1 MINGSRFFA
10 LIIVSLILAGFQTQQ
25 IRAENNG
32 DDPNRYFIC
41 QMKSPSNKE
50 ATKNNG
56 DCGPTCV
63 AMAAKRWHKIP
74 NGLSGS
80 PKGVED
86 LISNIRKLATGKE
99 RHQHGT
105 NGNQLAK
112 AAESLGM
119 KTYNLKNCKLET
131 LNGELQKGRMVI
143 GAGNPLAPGA
153 YGRAHGGKKLYG
165 GGHFILITGQKNGTY
180 SVNDPAQK
188 HGPITLHSRGLQAF
202 LKGGFVISKD

>member
-1 MINGSRFFA
+1 MWVFIACLSVLPCKAKND
-10 LIIVSLILAGFQTQQ
+10 
-25 IRAENNG
+25 G

-41 QMKSPSNKE
+41 QMMSRSNKN
-50 ATKNNG
+50 AAKNNG

-80 PKGVED
+80 PKGAED
-86 LISNIRKLATGKE
+86 LISDIRKLATGNIK
-99 RHQHGT
+99 HQHGT
-105 NGNQLAK
+105 NGNQLSK

-119 KTYNLKNCKLET
+119 KTYDPKNFKLDT
-131 LNGELQKGRMVI
+131 LNCELDKGRMII
-143 GAGNPLAPGA
+143 GAGNPMAPGA
-153 YGRAHGGKKLYG
+153 YGHAHGGKKLYG
-165 GGHFILITGQKNGTY
+165 AGHFILITGHKNGIY
-180 SVNDPAQK
+180 FVNDPAQK